1 MKICICSDSHG
12 NAFGL
17 QRLLEREAPDYL
29 WFLGD
34 GLRDWERVKLPPL
47 LPFAAVRGNC
57 DPLCEEPEERCFILC
72 GKRILLTHGHRRGVK
87 TGLLPLEA
95 EAVEQGLDLIFYGH
109 THRPAAER
117 FGACQIVC
125 PGSMSVGEERY
136 AILNLSPDAP
146 AQVDL
151 RRLEER

>member
-1 MKICICSDSHG
+1 M
-12 NAFGL
+12 L
-17 QRLLEREAPDYL
+17 QEVLQEERRRLLHRGET
-29 WFLGD
+29 G
-34 GLRDWERVKLPPL
+34 GLPCTV
-47 LPFAAVRGNC
+47 
-57 DPLCEEPEERCFILC
+57 
-72 GKRILLTHGHRRGVK
+72 
-87 TGLLPLEA
+87 LLPLEA

-117 FGACQIVC
+117 FGTCQIVC

>member
-1 MKICICSDSHG
+1 M
-12 NAFGL
+12 
-17 QRLLEREAPDYL
+17 
-29 WFLGD
+29 
-34 GLRDWERVKLPPL
+34 KLPPL

-57 DPLCEEPEERCFILC
+57 DPLCEEPEERCFTLC

-117 FGACQIVC
+117 FGTCQIVC